1 MSQVQN
7 VVVVYHG
14 LLEEAETLARD
25 LSDRFENGAWMRFPA
40 EPVEALETN
49 VEGCDLV
56 ITIGGDG
63 TILRGAHAA
72 APHAIPVLGINMGRV
87 GFMAELDASDA
98 LDETAWYLDH
108 WDVEGRGPRI
118 EERAMVRASIVGS
131 TEPPFHALNDVVV
144 GRGASIRVV
153 DLGTVVDGQH
163 IVTYRGDGLVI
174 STATGSTGYGLSL
187 GGPVMDPTSE
197 AFLLKPIAAHMSL
210 QGGLLLRAGAVVNI
224 TVENELGGTLSVDG
238 FVDRPLAVGT
248 TVRIE
253 TSEFSARFLR
263 RRPPAAFYESL
274 TRRLGMRQGAMSR
287 ESYEDDEPLRP
298 GDSGDL

>member
-14 LLEEAETLARD
+14 LLSEAETLARE
-25 LSDRFENGAWMRFPA
+25 LSERFGNGAWRLLPA
-40 EPVEALETN
+40 EPFMALDAG
-49 VEGCDLV
+49 VEGFDLV

-87 GFMAELDASDA
+87 GFMAELDAKDA
-98 LDETAWYLDH
+98 PDETGWYLDN
-108 WDVEGRGPRI
+108 WGVEGKGPRI
-118 EERAMVRASIVGS
+118 EERAMVRATIAGS
-131 TEPPFHALNDVVV
+131 NEAPFHALNDVVV

-187 GGPVMDPTSE
+187 GGPVMDPSSE

-210 QGGLLLRAGAVVNI
+210 QGGLLLRAGAVVDI
-224 TVENELGGTLSVDG
+224 TVENDLGGMLSVDG

-248 TVRIE
+248 TVRVE

-263 RRPPAAFYESL
+263 RHPPAAFYESL
-274 TRRLGMRQGAMSR
+274 TRRLGMRQGAMTR
-287 ESYEDDEPLRP
+287 EGEEGGQRP
-298 GDSGDL
+298 GNGSG

>member
-1 MSQVQN
+1 MPKANN

-14 LLEEAETLARD
+14 LLTDAKTLASD
-25 LSDRFENGAWMRFPA
+25 LSERFGSGTWRLLPA
-40 EPVEALETN
+40 EPFTALDAG

-56 ITIGGDG
+56 LTIGGDG

-98 LDETAWYLDH
+98 LDETGWYLDN
-108 WDVEGRGPRI
+108 WGAEDRGPRV
-118 EERAMVRASIVGS
+118 EERAMVRASIAGS
-131 TEPPFHALNDVVV
+131 TEAPFHALNDVVV

-153 DLGTVVDGQH
+153 DLDTVVDGQH

-174 STATGSTGYGLSL
+174 STATGSTGYALAL
-187 GGPVMDPTSE
+187 GGPVMDPSSE

-210 QGGLLLRAGAVVNI
+210 QGGLLLRAGAVVDI
-224 TVENELGGTLSVDG
+224 TVDNELGAMLSVDG

-248 TVRIE
+248 TVRVE
-253 TSEFSARFLR
+253 TSEYSARFLR
-263 RRPPAAFYESL
+263 RNPPAAYYESL
-274 TRRLGMRQGAMSR
+274 TRRLGMRQGAMTRVR
-287 ESYEDDEPLRP
+287 EEGDQRP
-298 GDSGDL
+298 GPGASGGR

>member
-14 LLEEAETLARD
+14 VLAEAEELARE
-25 LSDRFENGAWMRFPA
+25 LSKRYGNGNWTLLPA
-40 EPVEALETN
+40 EPVADLETG

-72 APHAIPVLGINMGRV
+72 APLAIPVLGINMGRV

-98 LDETAWYLDH
+98 LNDTGWYLDN

-118 EERAMVRASIVGS
+118 EERAMIRATVIDS
-131 TEPPFHALNDVVV
+131 TEEPFHALNDVVV

-174 STATGSTGYGLSL
+174 STATGSTGYGLAL
-187 GGPVMDPTSE
+187 GGPVMNPTSD

-210 QGGLLLRAGAVVNI
+210 QGGLLLRPAAVVSI
-224 TVENELGGTLSVDG
+224 TVENEAGGMLSVDG
-238 FVDRPLAVGT
+238 FVDRAIAVGT
-248 TVRIE
+248 TVQVE
-253 TSEFSARFLR
+253 TSEFRARFLR
-263 RRPPAAFYESL
+263 KHPPAAFYGSL
-274 TRRLGMRQGAMSR
+274 TRRLGMRQGAMTR
-287 ESYEDDEPLRP
+287 EGGDEEERP
-298 GDSGDL
+298 DNAGL